1 MSMAD
6 TERDK
11 RKDAAGKPLVLHLIP
26 KLAVGGATKCTLY
39 QAARTAALGYE
50 TMVVAGLEYSA
61 EGTMERM
68 AQELGVHVTM
78 LPSFRNSLTAPGGD
92 LWTLIQLRAL
102 LRGRPSVLVHT
113 HGGKAHY
120 IGSWLKR
127 LCPRVHLVHQIHGWS
142 WGAESAG
149 LRDRMLI
156 AAERWAARNAE
167 VVGVVTTLDIQKGL
181 DLGIGTRGQYRLMR
195 SGVDLTDFRPWTPRR
210 RREARERLGFGPDD
224 KIVCSVG
231 RLAPQKA
238 PHRLVE
244 LAQVMSADPHYR
256 FVLIGGGV
264 LEREIRDEL
273 ARRGLP
279 RRLIL
284 VYGHRDNVP
293 ELLSAM
299 DLVLLLSN
307 YEGLPRTLVEALAM
321 GLPIAA
327 RAVDG
332 VNEIVTSPL
341 MGSLIPL
348 EASAEQTAE
357 IVRSTVDESRMDV
370 EAVLARR
377 QRAEEF
383 GLHASLEQAVA
394 VYRELLGQS
403 APSVDLRPVFL
414 EDVVRAIDLLAED
427 ERREAANG
435 QPESAPAHAERAPR
449 DRRTGRD
456 RREGRERRKSESAS
470 GFDRRS
476 RMRRAAREAAAD
488 DQAAGGSP
496 DGQ

>member
-1 MSMAD
+1 MGER
-6 TERDK
+6 ERDNP
-11 RKDAAGKPLVLHLIP
+11 RVVSQKPLVIHLIP

-39 QAARTAALGYE
+39 QAARTAALGYD
-50 TMVVAGLEYSA
+50 TMVVAGLEFSP
-61 EGTMERM
+61 EGTMDRM
-68 AQELGVHVTM
+68 AQDLGVSVVS
-78 LPSFRNSLTAPGGD
+78 LPCFRNTLGSPAGD
-92 LWTLIQLRAL
+92 LSTVLHVRSLA
-102 LRGRPSVLVHT
+102 RGRGSVLIHT

-120 IGSWLKR
+120 IGSWVKR
-127 LCPRVHLVHQIHGWS
+127 LCPSVRLVHQVHGWS
-142 WGAESAG
+142 WGTQPEG
-149 LRDRMLI
+149 IRDRLLI

-167 VVGVVTTLDIQKGL
+167 VMGVVTTLDIQKGL

-210 RREARERLGFGPDD
+210 RREARERMGFEPEDR
-224 KIVCSVG
+224 IVCSVG

-264 LEREIRDEL
+264 LEREVRDEL

-293 ELLSAM
+293 ELLSSM

-332 VNEIVTSPL
+332 VNEIITSPL
-341 MGSLIPL
+341 MGRLIPL
-348 EASAEQTAE
+348 ESDAEQAAE
-357 IVRSTVDESRMDV
+357 IVRGTIADSRMDV

-383 GLHASLEQAVA
+383 GLHASLEQTVA
-394 VYRELLGQS
+394 VYRELLGEG
-403 APSVDLRPVFL
+403 APAVDLRPVFL

-427 ERREAANG
+427 ERREAG
-435 QPESAPAHAERAPR
+435 DPADEEPRAVHSTATHPL

-456 RREGRERRKSESAS
+456 RRAGRDRRQSEGE

-476 RMRRAAREAAAD
+476 RRRGAD
-488 DQAAGGSP
+488 RRGAAGEHPANGSP
-496 DGQ
+496 DAQ